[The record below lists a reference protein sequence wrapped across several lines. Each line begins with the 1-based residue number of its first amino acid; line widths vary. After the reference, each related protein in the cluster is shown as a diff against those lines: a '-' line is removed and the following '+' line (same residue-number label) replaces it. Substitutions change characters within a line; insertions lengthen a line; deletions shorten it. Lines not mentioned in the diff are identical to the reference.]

1 VESFRRKTA
10 AAAAQRATAASDL
23 GVLAL
28 AEQVGHHEATQTAPP
43 QNAAPD
49 QHAHELALMAATF
62 LFTAAFLVLVFLGA
76 ASFLHAVA
84 EQVGHHEATQP
95 AAAQYAS
102 ADQQAHELAFLA
114 AAALF
119 TALLVLV
126 LFPAAAL
133 LLHALAEQVGQQEP
147 TQTTAPQ
154 NASTDQQAHELTF
167 LAAAA
172 LFTAFLVFILF
183 PAAASLLHAVV
194 EQVGQHEPTQAAAAY
209 SPADQH
215 ANKSALLATPFAAF
229 AVDVG
234 AFEDIVHSRGVI
246 WHCNLAP
253 KS

>member
-1 VESFRRKTA
+1 LLDWDQNTLDMRVSLSGPDRPPSRRRKGDLAYLSGCARGGSRGLVPRKTA
-10 AAAAQRATAASDL
+10 AAAAQRATAASGL

-43 QNAAPD
+43 QHTATD

-76 ASFLHAVA
+76 ASFLHTVA

-95 AAAQYAS
+95 APPQYAS

-119 TALLVLV
+119 TALLV
-126 LFPAAAL
+126 
-133 LLHALAEQVGQQEP
+133 
-147 TQTTAPQ
+147 
-154 NASTDQQAHELTF
+154 
-167 LAAAA
+167 
-172 LFTAFLVFILF
+172 FILF
-183 PAAASLLHAVV
+183 PAAASRLHAAL

-209 SPADQH
+209 SPPDQH
-215 ANKSALLATPFAAF
+215 ANKSALLVTPFAAF

-234 AFEDIVHSRGVI
+234 AFEDIVYGRCVI
-246 WHCNLAP
+246 WHGNLAP
-253 KS
+253 RS